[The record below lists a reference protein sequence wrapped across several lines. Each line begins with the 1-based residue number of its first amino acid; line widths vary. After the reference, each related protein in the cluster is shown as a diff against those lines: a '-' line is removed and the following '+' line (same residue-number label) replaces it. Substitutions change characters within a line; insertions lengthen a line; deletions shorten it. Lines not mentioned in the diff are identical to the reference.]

1 MNYVIWRSMI
11 MIGFRVT
18 EKLKLVL
25 QKLAD
30 EENRT
35 LSSFLLNAVLYYIR
49 KEKDIN
55 LTREGEEKPQ

>member
-1 MNYVIWRSMI
+1 MI

-18 EKLKLVL
+18 EELKRVL
-25 QKLAD
+25 TKLAD

-49 KEKDIN
+49 KEKGIN
-55 LTREGEEKPQ
+55 LTKEGGEKPTQ

>member
-1 MNYVIWRSMI
+1 

-18 EKLKLVL
+18 ERLKRVL

-49 KEKDIN
+49 EEKGISLTKE
-55 LTREGEEKPQ
+55 GVEKPQ

>member
-1 MNYVIWRSMI
+1 

-18 EKLKLVL
+18 EKLKQAL

-49 KEKDIN
+49 KERGIN
-55 LTREGEEKPQ
+55 LTKEGEEKPGK

>member
-1 MNYVIWRSMI
+1 MI
-11 MIGFRVT
+11 MIGFRIT
-18 EKLKLVL
+18 EKLKQVL

-49 KEKDIN
+49 EEKGVN
-55 LTREGEEKPQ
+55 LTKEGEEKPGK